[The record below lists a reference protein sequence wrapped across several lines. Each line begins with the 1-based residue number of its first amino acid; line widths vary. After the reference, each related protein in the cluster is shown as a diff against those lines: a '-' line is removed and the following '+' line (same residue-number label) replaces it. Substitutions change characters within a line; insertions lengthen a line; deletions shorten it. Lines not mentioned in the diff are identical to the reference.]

1 MHLAL
6 RALLTCSVAVLT
18 SLASASAGAQSTA
31 QSTGGQSPADFYK
44 GKTIDLIVGYAP
56 GAGYDAYAQL
66 LRSAFSKNM
75 PGNPNVLIKHMP
87 GAGSLI
93 AVNHLYN
100 RAPRDGTVIGLFNR
114 AAPMEPMLANE
125 NAQFDPARLTW
136 IGSLNNEVSICAAW
150 HTAPVRTWDDAT
162 RHELMMIVGNI
173 TDDTGIF
180 PTILMNMF
188 DAKFRLITGFGDGT
202 KMDLAFEQGEGNARC
217 GWSWGTAKQR
227 RGEWFTSGQAI
238 PFVQFGLRK
247 HPDLPNVPLVLDL
260 ARNDDEREVLKL
272 LFARQVMGRPVA
284 GPPDIPADRFAA
296 LRQAFADTMKDPEF
310 IATAGKM
317 NLEYEFV
324 SGEEVEK
331 IVADMSRA
339 SPAVVKMAIAATKRR

>member
-1 MHLAL
+1 MHNVM
-6 RALLTCSVAVLT
+6 RALLPWSVAAWTILT
-18 SLASASAGAQSTA
+18 ATSVGAQS
-31 QSTGGQSPADFYK
+31 PAEFYK

-66 LRSAFSKNM
+66 LRSAFAKHV
-75 PGNPNVLIKHMP
+75 PGQPSFLIKYMP
-87 GAGSLI
+87 GAGSLT
-93 AVNHLYN
+93 AVNHLAN

-114 AAPMEPMLANE
+114 AAPMEPLLGND
-125 NAQFDPARLTW
+125 NAQFDPTRLSW
-136 IGSLNNEVSICAAW
+136 IGSLNNEVSVCAAW

-162 RHELMMIVGNI
+162 KHELMMIVGNI
-173 TDDTGIF
+173 TDDTGVF
-180 PTILMNMF
+180 PIILINMF
-188 DAKFRLITGFGDGT
+188 DAKFRLISGFGGGD

-227 RGEWFTSGQAI
+227 RGEWFTSGKAI

-272 LFARQVMGRPVA
+272 LFARQVMGRPIA

-296 LRQAFADTMKDPEF
+296 LRQAFADTMKDAAFMAMAE
-310 IATAGKM
+310 KM

-331 IVADMSRA
+331 IVADMARA
-339 SPAVVKMAIAATKRR
+339 SPKVVQMAIDATKRK

>member
-1 MHLAL
+1 MHNAL
-6 RALLTCSVAVLT
+6 RRLLPKSIAALIILTA
-18 SLASASAGAQSTA
+18 ASAGAQS
-31 QSTGGQSPADFYK
+31 PAEFYK

-66 LRSAFSKNM
+66 LRSAFAKHV
-75 PGNPNVLIKHMP
+75 PGQPHLLIRHMP
-87 GAGSLI
+87 GAGSLT
-93 AVNHLYN
+93 AVNHLAN

-114 AAPMEPMLANE
+114 AAAMEPLLGND
-125 NAQFDPARLTW
+125 NAQFDPTRLSW
-136 IGSLNNEVSICAAW
+136 IGSLNNEVSICAVW
-150 HTAPVRTWDDAT
+150 HTAPVRTWEDAT
-162 RHELMMIVGNI
+162 KHELMMIVGNI
-173 TDDTGIF
+173 TDDTGVF

-188 DAKFRLITGFGDGT
+188 DAKFRLISGFGDGT

-284 GPPDIPADRFAA
+284 GPPAIPADRFAA
-296 LRQAFADTMKDPEF
+296 LRQAFAAAMKDPDF
-310 IATAGKM
+310 IALATKM

-331 IVADMSRA
+331 IVTDMSRA
-339 SPAVVKMAIAATKRR
+339 SPKVVQMAIAATKRKL